1 MYNTNIHRFSL
12 CMIPDTFDP
21 LRLGGTMKTIAYS
34 GFDLSAANEAAL
46 RTLAS
51 RARAA
56 GLSPVLTDLL
66 ADDAQP
72 LVARVRAY
80 SILGR
85 KLTFTA

>member
-1 MYNTNIHRFSL
+1 MKNIAH
-12 CMIPDTFDP
+12 C
-21 LRLGGTMKTIAYS
+21 

-46 RTLAS
+46 RAVAL

-56 GLSPVLTDLL
+56 GLSPVLTELL

-72 LVARVRAY
+72 LVVRVRAY

-85 KLTFTA
+85 KLTFSA

>member
-1 MYNTNIHRFSL
+1 
-12 CMIPDTFDP
+12 
-21 LRLGGTMKTIAYS
+21 MKTITHA

-46 RTLAS
+46 RAVES

-66 ADDAQP
+66 ADADQP

-85 KLTFTA
+85 KLTFSA